1 MGDEP
6 IFRGELKL
14 VGNWVG
20 TEKKQIP
27 PLRCGMTN
35 KIRCGMTNKKT
46 TPKAKCGDPSP
57 STALRV
63 RRTA

>member
-1 MGDEP
+1 MGDEA

-35 KIRCGMTNKKT
+35 KIRCGMTNKIR
-46 TPKAKCGDPSP
+46 CGMTNKKNNTKS
-57 STALRV
+57 
-63 RRTA
+63 